1 VVDEAEMADEREE
14 DEDGGFGDLGG
25 IGEHSGSL
33 YPGEDG
39 MGSIPH
45 LLVEEE
51 PHREDAPP
59 PDERPPLDDDR

>member
-1 VVDEAEMADEREE
+1 MADEREE
-14 DEDGGFGDLGG
+14 DDGDALGDLGG

-45 LLVEEE
+45 MPIEEE
-51 PHREDAPP
+51 PRRDHGPVQSD
-59 PDERPPLDDDR
+59 RPPLDDDR